1 MSVSLWS
8 QPGNNLSA
16 GPLAQKLKSLP
27 TLMAWRPCQ
36 HLYSLCVYPHHCP
49 SPCCLHTTARGFKCH
64 TCCAA
69 PSTVT
74 PHIHNLHPKAFCP
87 SLWLPDSYS
96 RPTPSVAAHR
106 LPTLPPACPA
116 TPDQCQPGHTR
127 KLCYPVS

>member
-27 TLMAWRPCQ
+27 TLMAFYPCQ
-36 HLYSLCVYPHHCP
+36 HLDSRCMYPHHCP
-49 SPCCLHTTARGFKCH
+49 SPCCLHTTVALKVTH
-64 TCCAA
+64 AVAA

-96 RPTPSVAAHR
+96 MPTPSVAALW
-106 LPTLPPACPA
+106 LPILPPACPA
-116 TPDQCQPGHTR
+116 TPDQCQPGHNR
-127 KLCYPVS
+127 ELCYPVS